1 MACRTT
7 LVYSI
12 HNFLFPKDSK
22 VLLFLNM
29 LKESELCFL
38 AVDRSVDQM
47 LFILYRLLEFYETL
61 QRFCFNVQCQ
71 GQLVVLMSFLV
82 RSMSY
87 DPIATRSSFLYHTMY
102 GCTCKMFIYMSYGQR
117 YCLKS
122 K

>member
-61 QRFCFNVQCQ
+61 QRVDECPMSRSTSGLN
-71 GQLVVLMSFLV
+71 LMSFLV

-87 DPIATRSSFLYHTMY
+87 DPIATCSSFSYQTMY

-117 YCLKS
+117 YY
-122 K
+122 

>member
-1 MACRTT
+1 
-7 LVYSI
+7 
-12 HNFLFPKDSK
+12 
-22 VLLFLNM
+22 M

-47 LFILYRLLEFYETL
+47 LFILYRLLEFIENL
-61 QRFCFNVQCQ
+61 QRVDDTFGFNVQCQ

-87 DPIATRSSFLYHTMY
+87 DPIATCSSFSYQTMY

>member
-12 HNFLFPKDSK
+12 YNFLFPKDSK

-47 LFILYRLLEFYETL
+47 LFILYRSLEFYETL
-61 QRFCFNVQCQ
+61 QRLNATFGFNVQCQ
-71 GQLVVLMSFLV
+71 GQLVVL
-82 RSMSY
+82 
-87 DPIATRSSFLYHTMY
+87 I
-102 GCTCKMFIYMSYGQR
+102 
-117 YCLKS
+117 
-122 K
+122 